1 MSVLHAGAPYRRD
14 DRASLRVPV
23 VMPLVEVTI
32 DQAGKLDVHLDREP
46 YSVDGALQREDLSR
60 VLTEIAND
68 LGTPARVEIREPDG
82 STFTDI
88 VTPSLPTPAPA
99 AEPKPNTALFSA
111 FGIAG
116 DGFAPGE
123 EVAVA
128 VIVARQLANE
138 NGTAQLRLPPALL
151 ADRPGVVL
159 FGRTSGTI
167 ALGDGTP

>member
-1 MSVLHAGAPYRRD
+1 
-14 DRASLRVPV
+14 
-23 VMPLVEVTI
+23 MPLVEVTI
-32 DQAGKLDVHLDREP
+32 NDAGKLDVRLDREP

-60 VLTEIAND
+60 VLSEIAID
-68 LGTPARVEIREPDG
+68 LGTPARVEIHEPDG

-88 VTPSLPTPAPA
+88 VTPSPPTPAPVA
-99 AEPKPNTALFSA
+99 DPKNTALFSA

-116 DGFAPGE
+116 EGFAPGE

-128 VIVARQLANE
+128 VIVARQVANE

-159 FGRTSGTI
+159 VGRTSGTI
-167 ALGDGTP
+167 ALGDGAS